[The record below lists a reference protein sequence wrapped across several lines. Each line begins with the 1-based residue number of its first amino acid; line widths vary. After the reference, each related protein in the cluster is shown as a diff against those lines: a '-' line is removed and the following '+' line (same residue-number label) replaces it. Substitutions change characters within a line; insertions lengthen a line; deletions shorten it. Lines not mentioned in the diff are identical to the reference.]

1 MRLVTILL
9 YQKRVRLLIN
19 KNNILY
25 LILVPNG
32 TVKSLTAIPR
42 DSTSVLIEYTKP
54 IESSI
59 NGQLIGY
66 DINYAL
72 NYPNLNWKSIRV
84 NSSIQSYILKGFF
97 HIEKKNFFLKFC
109 IILV

>member
-1 MRLVTILL
+1 MMF
-9 YQKRVRLLIN
+9 
-19 KNNILY
+19 
-25 LILVPNG
+25 LVPSG
-32 TVKSLTAIPR
+32 TVKSLTAVSR
-42 DSTSVLIEYTKP
+42 DSTSVLIEYNKP

-84 NSSIQSYILKGFF
+84 NSSVQSYILKGFF
-97 HIEKKNFFLKFC
+97 LILKTKISSYLFVIFRFNDMGIIFNNC
-109 IILV
+109 IRC

>member
-1 MRLVTILL
+1 M
-9 YQKRVRLLIN
+9 
-19 KNNILY
+19 
-25 LILVPNG
+25 
-32 TVKSLTAIPR
+32 TAIPR

-72 NYPNLNWKSIRV
+72 NYPNLNWKSVRV
-84 NSSIQSYILKGFF
+84 NSSTQSFVLKGLLN
-97 HIEKKNFFLKFC
+97 KKKKRDFVFINSRFNDMG
-109 IILV
+109 ILFNISLCC

>member
-1 MRLVTILL
+1 MSP
-9 YQKRVRLLIN
+9 YQKKVSKIDLRGSLFLIFP
-19 KNNILY
+19 
-25 LILVPNG
+25 LVPNG
-32 TVKSLTAIPR
+32 TVKSVTAVPR

-54 IESSI
+54 VEATI

-84 NSSIQSYILKGFF
+84 SPATQAFILKGTV
-97 HIEKKNFFLKFC
+97 ISDKTGWVVTPCL
-109 IILV
+109 I

>member
-1 MRLVTILL
+1 
-9 YQKRVRLLIN
+9 
-19 KNNILY
+19 
-25 LILVPNG
+25 
-32 TVKSLTAIPR
+32 
-42 DSTSVLIEYTKP
+42 LIEYTKP

-84 NSSIQSYILKGFF
+84 NSTIQTYIFKGL
-97 HIEKKNFFLKFC
+97 KKNLKENVYLFY
-109 IILV
+109 LL

>member
-1 MRLVTILL
+1 MVQVIMSL
-9 YQKRVRLLIN
+9 YQKRVSRYFDDDDDTSLTW
-19 KNNILY
+19 
-25 LILVPNG
+25 ILVPSG

-72 NYPNLNWKSIRV
+72 NYPNLNWKIVRV
-84 NSSIQSYILKGFF
+84 NSSIQSYILKGLSS
-97 HIEKKNFFLKFC
+97 IC
-109 IILV
+109 GYI